1 MASLNQIHVRRC
13 PECNQIHDCAW
24 FVEMQVLCNR
34 LDKKMNELVGYVNQL
49 EEEAHCRNT
58 PELEDK

>member
-1 MASLNQIHVRRC
+1 MASLNGIHVREC

-34 LDKKMNELVGYVNQL
+34 LEREINRLVEYVNKQ
-49 EEEAHCRNT
+49 EENLDKEI

>member
-1 MASLNQIHVRRC
+1 MASLSELHVRRC
-13 PECNQIHDCAW
+13 PECNQIHDCQF

-34 LDKKMNELVGYVNQL
+34 LDREINRLVEYVNKQEKNL
-49 EEEAHCRNT
+49 VSEI

>member
-1 MASLNQIHVRRC
+1 MASLNGIHVREC

-24 FVEMQVLCNR
+24 FVEMQVLCNK
-34 LDKKMNELVGYVNQL
+34 LDKQINRLVEYVNKQ
-49 EEEAHCRNT
+49 EENLDKEI